1 MNNNISEQ
9 SMKDI
14 LSVLKR
20 FGRILTSQKVIKS
33 LDPVIG
39 RNEEIHSIIRILSRK
54 TKNNP
59 VLIGEPGVGKT
70 AIVEGL
76 AQRIIENNVPINL
89 KNKIIYELDLGS
101 LVAGSKFHGE
111 FEARLKKII
120 NALNKAE
127 KNIILFIDELHLIV
141 GAGKTQGAM
150 DASNLLKPILARGL
164 IRCIGATTF
173 NEYRQHIEKDGALER
188 RFQKIFV
195 DEPSVEET
203 ISILRGIK
211 ENYEIFHKIK
221 ITDKALV
228 AAAELSARY
237 INDRFLPDKAI
248 DLIDEASAT
257 IKTEIGSVPF
267 ELDELNNT
275 VIKLNIELASLE
287 NENNKESKQQVK
299 NVKLKLIELKKKQKA
314 LANEWEKEKKDIE
327 LVNKTKSEINKLK
340 DDFKNAQNQSDWNLA
355 SQIQYSLLPQAEKKL
370 ATLEKTTKQGMI
382 NKEVTK
388 NDIAL
393 NVAKLTK
400 ISIDFITQSQ
410 SKKLANLSKALKKD
424 IKGQDHA
431 IKIITNALL
440 RAKSSV
446 HDPNRIIGSF
456 LFLGPTGVGK
466 TQLARCLAKELFGDE
481 DKIIQLD
488 MSEYMEKHSVSKIIG
503 APPGYVG
510 YNQGGQLSEKVRHNP
525 YCVILLDEIEKAHKD
540 VVNILLQ
547 VFDKGKLTD
556 SIGRRI
562 NFKNTII
569 IMTSNLISAEDIN
582 NEDNLTIQ
590 SKAIINKKLQSFFS
604 VELINRFDNVVVFK
618 TLTKKIFYKIVQKEL
633 DILAARIKKN
643 LNREI
648 IFSKNLIDF
657 ITQKSFDKIYGAR
670 NIQRFIRE
678 NVEIE
683 LANIENS
690 NQLKQNIPYLIDVK
704 NNKVFLNKNNKMLD

>member
-1 MNNNISEQ
+1 LNNNISEQ

>member
-1 MNNNISEQ
+1 
-9 SMKDI
+9 MKDI